1 MANFALSTESIST
14 LHSESDY
21 SEEPTSQQER
31 SRTSSFISITSDDS
45 NVGQHAQHFHHEAAN
60 SIFDSLQRGD
70 DVGNIQLELNALRL
84 STNASEHQVRR
95 AVGQAFMKRIS
106 QLTESGTAAQKA
118 VSSTLPKHKNL
129 IERTMFDKQ
138 DASKADQVDFLLL
151 LQADAMNRKEGDTLL
166 LLMVKELVGL
176 DIIEA
181 EGIEQWWSDG
191 KSVESEQMR
200 NVRGKTQQ
208 LVDFLMDDDEED
220 DDDDESEEES
230 SGEEED

>member
-1 MANFALSTESIST
+1 M
-14 LHSESDY
+14 
-21 SEEPTSQQER
+21 
-31 SRTSSFISITSDDS
+31 
-45 NVGQHAQHFHHEAAN
+45 
-60 SIFDSLQRGD
+60 
-70 DVGNIQLELNALRL
+70 
-84 STNASEHQVRR
+84 RR